1 MIFCRP
7 NPMLREV
14 GPRWQLRMATY
25 LVAAGAAA
33 YFVISATP
41 SASEEPRVGFDD
53 LLQLAAADDIGKSS
67 VYGTYLAA
75 LAAERS
81 WDLRQAATLM
91 ARVLEE
97 NPDDEQLLRLAF
109 KLSLSAGLVEPSLAL
124 ARKIDSAGIKDPIA
138 NFLLVIRNV
147 QDKNYGAA
155 RDGLA
160 VPRDKGMAAF
170 AAPIAVAWTAFG
182 LNDVDGA
189 LSSLAQLK
197 DGDGFGVLR
206 QLQEGLVNDLGGRPE
221 AAEAA
226 YRSLMKD
233 PAAAAVRVIRALGSF
248 LERQGRANE
257 AKEIYDGYVASHPGS
272 NLFEAELNR
281 IAKGQTGQPIVTN
294 PAEGI
299 AEGLF
304 HLASAVPKN
313 RGDELA
319 MLNAQLALAA
329 RPDFALAKLLV
340 GDLLDFRRR
349 YADANDVYRSISP
362 ESPYRWAAQLRIAD
376 NLNDLD
382 DLEGAVSLLGK
393 LAEER
398 QDRAE
403 PLITQGNLLRYS
415 ERFSDAIQAY
425 DKAFDRID
433 KIEKGHWNLF
443 YNRGVAL
450 ERTKL
455 WERAEA
461 DFLKALELEP
471 DQPFVLNYLGYSW
484 VEQGRNIG
492 RARKMIEKAVSRRRD
507 DGYIVDSLGW
517 VLYRLGEWKE
527 AARHLE
533 RAVQLR
539 PQDAVINDHL
549 GDALWRVNRRNEA
562 RFQWKRALSLEPDE
576 ELIKGIEAKLKNGLG
591 KPEVLGPDG

>member
-1 MIFCRP
+1 
-7 NPMLREV
+7 LRI
-14 GPRWQLRMATY
+14 PTY
-25 LVAAGAAA
+25 LVAICAAA

-41 SASEEPRVGFDD
+41 SASEEPRFVSAE
-53 LLQLAAADDIGKSS
+53 LLQLAAADGIGKSS

-97 NPDDEQLLRLAF
+97 NSDDEQLMRSAF

-124 ARKIDSAGIKDPIA
+124 ARKIDSAGIKDPIS
-138 NFLLVIRNV
+138 NLLLVIRSV
-147 QDKNYGAA
+147 QDKNYGTA
-155 RDGLA
+155 RDRLA
-160 VPRDKGMAAF
+160 VPQDKGMAAF
-170 AAPIAVAWTAFG
+170 AASIAVAWAAFG
-182 LNDVDGA
+182 VNDVDGA

-206 QLQEGLVNDLGGRPE
+206 QLQEGLINDLGGRPE

-226 YRSLMKD
+226 YRSLMQNSAD
-233 PAAAAVRVIRALGSF
+233 TPVRIIRAIGSF

-257 AKEIYDGYVASHPGS
+257 AREIYDGYVSNHPGS

-281 IAKGQTGQPIVTN
+281 VEKGQAGQQIVTN

-319 MLNAQLALAA
+319 MLYAQLALAA

-349 YADANDVYRSISP
+349 YSDANDVYLSIGP
-362 ESPYRWAAQLRIAD
+362 ESPFRWAAQLRIAN

-382 DLEGAVSLLGK
+382 DLEGAVNLLGK

-398 QDRAE
+398 LDRPE
-403 PLITQGNLLRYS
+403 PLIIQGNLLRYS

-425 DKAFDRID
+425 DKAFTRID
-433 KIEKGHWNLF
+433 KIEKGHWNLY

-455 WERAEA
+455 WDRAEA

-507 DGYIVDSLGW
+507 DGYIIDSLGW

-533 RAVQLR
+533 RAVLLR
-539 PQDAVINDHL
+539 PQDAVINDHF
-549 GDALWRVNRRNEA
+549 GDALWRVDRRNEA
-562 RFQWKRALSLEPDE
+562 RFQWKRALSMEPDE

-591 KPEVLGPDG
+591 RPEVLEQDG